1 VKRERGKRGRVRGD
15 FIVRGERERSRER
28 SREGGEREREGEG
41 ERVGGVEMW
50 CESEEVR
57 RRRERE
63 R

>member
-1 VKRERGKRGRVRGD
+1 MRVKRERGKRGRVRGD
-15 FIVRGERERSRER
+15 FIVRGDRER